1 MQGNSHYLSNS
12 ELTEE
17 INQCKYTF
25 CEFTDPKY
33 KRYDFIVDENGPEG
47 IFGTT
52 LVKTG
57 KKDEDDNWIMEEWSV
72 IERAKFFHAKRNK
85 CDKDDIKISDLVFR
99 IMCNEHIPE
108 KPNGKAGEKVKT
120 NFPPFKHF
128 VITDLEK
135 QEYEEVGRSHTK
147 DGEYCVSHGKIS
159 DRLARMFMLLIDK
172 YGNRYNWRGYSYLDD
187 MKGQAR
193 LQLSKVCLMFNE
205 AKNQERPNPFAY
217 YTTTIQRCFSSVLK
231 DEKKVSDLR
240 DELLMAADR
249 NPSNGAQLEHE
260 QAYRDKY
267 NSDDY

>member
-1 MQGNSHYLSNS
+1 
-12 ELTEE
+12 
-17 INQCKYTF
+17 
-25 CEFTDPKY
+25 
-33 KRYDFIVDENGPEG
+33 
-47 IFGTT
+47 
-52 LVKTG
+52 
-57 KKDEDDNWIMEEWSV
+57 
-72 IERAKFFHAKRNK
+72 
-85 CDKDDIKISDLVFR
+85 
-99 IMCNEHIPE
+99 
-108 KPNGKAGEKVKT
+108 
-120 NFPPFKHF
+120 
-128 VITDLEK
+128 
-135 QEYEEVGRSHTK
+135 
-147 DGEYCVSHGKIS
+147 
-159 DRLARMFMLLIDK
+159 MFMLLIDK

-231 DEKKVSDLR
+231 DEKKVSELR